1 MIGTR
6 KAAMDWSSLDCF
18 LTVCD
23 FFTIE
28 PKHQDTSRPS
38 GELFFSLTDAVDG
51 IRGIGSG
58 ASTRNISQ

>member
-1 MIGTR
+1 
-6 KAAMDWSSLDCF
+6 MDWNSLDCF
-18 LTVCD
+18 VRVCD